1 MTWKARLGGASPIPI
16 PVCRVRLQIVHG
28 NWLQPVA
35 VSPLLSVEILRF
47 TSTLRTFRVSQST
60 DRLAVAD
67 ITESGSEKTR
77 RPFVKGRTAC
87 AARLAEQMI
96 VGGRHQGS
104 HLKGGGKYQHDFTL
118 FVIMW
123 PLELDQVR
131 L

>member
-1 MTWKARLGGASPIPI
+1 MHRVPFQLPRRKAQLGSASPIPI

-28 NWLQPVA
+28 HRLQPVA
-35 VSPLLSVEILRF
+35 ISPLLSEEFLRF

-60 DRLAVAD
+60 DRQAVAG
-67 ITESGSEKTR
+67 ITESGNEKTR

-87 AARLAEQMI
+87 ATRLTEQMI

-118 FVIMW
+118 S
-123 PLELDQVR
+123 
-131 L
+131 